1 LNAVAPHPEESMALA
16 VATDPVRNP
25 VPWLAVRGLLAVA
38 VAVAGSL
45 PAAAPAAD
53 EAAVR
58 AAIARAAAFLVEEG
72 QAADGSFSAQAGPA
86 VTALA
91 VTALV
96 RSGTPA
102 DAPAVQRGIAHLLSF
117 RHADGGIHP
126 ADSAVSNYETSIA
139 LLALEACNKDGR
151 HDAVI
156 KSARAFVSGLQW
168 DDGEG
173 AASADP
179 AYGGAGYG
187 RKNRPDLSNTAFLIE
202 ALRSVGAGADDPAIQ
217 RALVFVSRTQN
228 LEGPHNTLP
237 FPAKNPDGG
246 FYYTPA
252 AGGESQA
259 GAAGQGGL
267 RSYGSMTYAGLKS
280 MIFAGL
286 TRDDPR
292 VKAALEWLARHYTFA
307 ENPGLGDAGLY
318 YYFQT
323 AAKALDALGEETF
336 TDAGGAKHAW
346 RSELADAIIGRQQ
359 PDGSWVNA
367 NPRWMEGDPNL
378 VTSYALLALASCLPK
393 PPAGPAPAR

>member
-1 LNAVAPHPEESMALA
+1 VTIRRPFWPCCLAALA
-16 VATDPVRNP
+16 V
-25 VPWLAVRGLLAVA
+25 LLAPQA
-38 VAVAGSL
+38 R
-45 PAAAPAAD
+45 AAD
-53 EAAVR
+53 EAAIR
-58 AAIARAAAFLVEEG
+58 AAVRRASTFLVEQG
-72 QAADGSFSAQAGPA
+72 QATDGGFSTQVGPA

-91 VTALV
+91 VTALL
-96 RSGTPA
+96 RTGTPA
-102 DAPAVQRGIAHLLSF
+102 DAPAVRKGIDYLMRF
-117 RHADGGIHP
+117 KQDDGGIHP
-126 ADSAVSNYETSIA
+126 ADSAVANYETSIA
-139 LLALEACNKDGR
+139 MMALVAANKDGR
-151 HDAVI
+151 YDGEI
-156 KSARAFVSGLQW
+156 KAAKAFVQGLQW

-173 AASADP
+173 KASSDP

-187 RKNRPDLSNTAFLIE
+187 RKNRPDLSNTAFLVE
-202 ALRSVGAGADDPAIQ
+202 ALRGAGTAADDPAIQ

-237 FPAKNPDGG
+237 FPTKNPDGG

-259 GAAGQGGL
+259 GTTPEGGL

-292 VKAALEWLARHYTFA
+292 VKAALAWLAKHYTFT

-318 YYFQT
+318 YYYQT
-323 AAKALDALGEETF
+323 AAKALDSLGEETF
-336 TDAGGAKHAW
+336 ADASGAKHSW
-346 RSELADAIIGRQQ
+346 RSELADALIARQQ

-378 VTSYALLALASCLPK
+378 VTSYALLALANCLPDDSS
-393 PPAGPAPAR
+393 GDSE

>member
-1 LNAVAPHPEESMALA
+1 MRPLALF
-16 VATDPVRNP
+16 R
-25 VPWLAVRGLLAVA
+25 
-38 VAVAGSL
+38 L
-45 PAAAPAAD
+45 PASVMVLCVACGWLSPPRPAAAAD
-53 EAAVR
+53 EAAIK
-58 AAIARAAAFLVEEG
+58 AAIGKASAYLIEQG
-72 QAADGSFSAQAGPA
+72 QAADGSFSSQVGPA
-86 VTALA
+86 I
-91 VTALV
+91 TALV
-96 RSGTPA
+96 VTGLVRAGTPA
-102 DAPAVQRGIAHLLSF
+102 DAPAVRKGLAYLLSF
-117 RHADGGIHP
+117 RQPDGGIHP
-126 ADSAVSNYETSIA
+126 ADSAVANYETSIA
-139 LLALEACNKDGR
+139 LMALAACNADGR
-151 HDAVI
+151 HDDAI
-156 KSARAFVSGLQW
+156 RAATAFVKGLQW

-173 AASADP
+173 QGASDP

-187 RKNRPDLSNTAFLIE
+187 KKKRPDLSNTAFLIE
-202 ALRSVGAGADDPAIQ
+202 ALQGVGTGADDPAIQ

-237 FPAKNPDGG
+237 FPTKNPDGG

-259 GAAGQGGL
+259 GTTPEGGL

-286 TRDDPR
+286 GRDDPR
-292 VKAALEWLARHYTFA
+292 VQAAVAWLAKHYTFA

-323 AAKALDALGEETF
+323 AAKALDTLGEETF
-336 TDAGGAKHAW
+336 VDAAGKRHAW
-346 RSELADAIIGRQQ
+346 RSELGDAIVARQQ

-393 PPAGPAPAR
+393 TPPER